1 MDGKLILRHQ
11 PYGELHPYLPLPD
24 ERSPRDPANGEP
36 VTINVETGHNPSADS
51 VWCTWSS
58 ERNSSENRVNAEL
71 LSRSQDFDHWQIR
84 LPSFEGGDEV
94 RYTLFAESE
103 TQKVFSE
110 EFSFS
115 VTSWINIYS
124 IQSITDL
131 HQKLVVCLTTD
142 LEDLFVHLVIET
154 DSTGILSWK
163 LNTSHDVETNG
174 TAIQEKYSKIWGDL
188 QLTLNRDPFTV
199 EITSNDERLAIKNSK
214 PMRILVDREGRV
226 LQYQLNFDSPADEA
240 FYGFGERFNAFDQR
254 GNHLDNYVYGQYTN
268 QGKRTYIPIPFF
280 VSSRG
285 YGVWIQ
291 TNRQSEFD
299 LAAESPDSWWL
310 AGHAEDDSSLALKF
324 FFQPQPYEIVKA
336 FTYLTGKPKMPA
348 NWVFGTWMSSND
360 WNSQKEVLNQLHET
374 QKLRIPVSVLVIE
387 AWSDEINFYLWND
400 AQYQLKPSSEPC
412 KLADFKFNS
421 DSRWPNL
428 KAMVDELHAS
438 DVRLVLWQNPVIKY
452 GLEDETSENGLNQA
466 DQDYTIEHG
475 FVVTKEDGSP
485 HRVERH
491 MPWFKN
497 SLVFDFTNPKAVD
510 WWFSKREYLVSELG
524 VDGFKTDGGEHI
536 WDPKTRFQNGM
547 RGSTGINQYPL
558 DYESAYDRF
567 MSKLRGNNF
576 VLFSR
581 AGYTGSQQFPCHW
594 AGDEN
599 STWDAFRATLH
610 ALLNVG
616 ISGLPFVG
624 WDIAGFAGPI
634 PSSELYL
641 RATAFSVF
649 CPIMQYHS
657 DVNHLERTS
666 RDRTPWN
673 MQKQTGD
680 PQIIPVFRQFA
691 NLRMNLLPYILDQA
705 HLSSLT
711 GLPLMRSMALVHPKD
726 AACRNYPTQ
735 YYFGDSLLVAPIV
748 HEGVNELSIYLPEG
762 EWRDFWTGEI
772 LCGPGEFTR
781 FVSMDQIAVF
791 QKKGSLIPLN
801 LDQSG
806 KLCSP
811 VGNSTEK
818 YQNLT
823 LRIYP
828 GGHFETP
835 VSFAPDIAAEKVVV
849 DSSEEGV
856 VTILLPAL
864 HCEINLAISVKEPEA
879 VDVNGL
885 PFTKSNGNAE
895 SGWTWDAQGMECGFR
910 LKPQAQTRRVV
921 IHLPYPSNLR
931 Q

>member
-1 MDGKLILRHQ
+1 MEKSLTDEKLILRHQ
-11 PYGELHPYLPLPD
+11 PYGELHPYLPLPH

-36 VTINVETGHNPSADS
+36 VTINIETGHNPSADS
-51 VWCTWSS
+51 VWCTWNS
-58 ERNSSENRVNAEL
+58 ERKLSKNRVNAEL
-71 LSRSQDFDHWQIR
+71 LSRGQDFDHWQIH
-84 LPSFEGGDEV
+84 LPAFAGGELV
-94 RYTLFAESE
+94 RYTLFAKGE
-103 TQKVFSE
+103 TQKVSSE
-110 EFSFS
+110 EFSFDVS
-115 VTSWINIYS
+115 SWVNINFIK
-124 IQSITDL
+124 SITDL
-131 HQKLVVCLTTD
+131 DQKLVVCLTTD
-142 LEDLFVHLVIET
+142 LDDLFVQLVMEPV
-154 DSTGILSWK
+154 STGILSMK
-163 LNTSHDVETNG
+163 LNTIHGIDING
-174 TAIQEKYSKIWGDL
+174 TVIQEIFTKFLGDL

-199 EITSNDERLAIKNSK
+199 EITPNDDRLSIKISK
-214 PMRILVDREGRV
+214 PMQVLVDREGHV
-226 LQYQLNFDSPADEA
+226 LQYRLNFDSPADEA
-240 FYGFGERFNAFDQR
+240 FFGFGERFNAFDQR

-268 QGKRTYIPIPFF
+268 QGKRTYIPVPFF

-291 TNRQSEFD
+291 TNRQAEFD
-299 LAAESPDSWWL
+299 LASERSDSWWL
-310 AGHAEDDSSLALKF
+310 AGYAEDDSSFELKY

-336 FTYLTGKPKMPA
+336 FTRLTGKPKMPA
-348 NWVFGTWMSSND
+348 NWVFGPWMSSND
-360 WNSQKEVLNQLHET
+360 WNSQAVVLNQLHET
-374 QKLRIPVSVLVIE
+374 QKLQIPASVLVIE
-387 AWSDEINFYLWND
+387 AWSDEINFYIWND

-452 GLEDETSENGLNQA
+452 ALEHDISENALNQA
-466 DQDYTIEHG
+466 DQDYTIEQG
-475 FVVTKEDGSP
+475 FVVTKDDGSP

-491 MPWFKN
+491 MPWFNN
-497 SLVFDFTNPKAVD
+497 SLVFDFTNPKAAD

-536 WDPKTRFQNGM
+536 WDPKTRFHKGM
-547 RGSTGINQYPL
+547 RGSTGINQYPV

-567 MSKLRGNNF
+567 MSKLRGNDF

-581 AGYTGSQQFPCHW
+581 AGYTGSQKSPCHW

-657 DVNHLERTS
+657 DVNQLERTS

-680 PQIIPVFRQFA
+680 TRIIPVFRQFA

-705 HLSSLT
+705 HTSSLT
-711 GLPLMRSMALVHPKD
+711 GLPLMRSMALVHPQD
-726 AACRNYPTQ
+726 ATCRKYLTQ

-748 HEGVNELSIYLPEG
+748 HEGVNELSTYLPEG

-772 LCGPGEFTR
+772 LSGPREFKR
-781 FVSMDQIAVF
+781 FIPVDQIAVF

-801 LDQSG
+801 LDHSG

-818 YQNLT
+818 YQHLT
-823 LRIYP
+823 LQIHPDGY
-828 GGHFETP
+828 FETQ
-835 VSFAPDIAAEKVVV
+835 VSFAPDAAAEKVVV
-849 DSSEEGV
+849 DSSEEGDA
-856 VTILLPAL
+856 TILLPTL
-864 HCEINLAISVKEPEA
+864 SWEVILVIRIKEPETI
-879 VDVNGL
+879 VVNDMPL
-885 PFTKSNGNAE
+885 TKSNGTADN
-895 SGWTWDAQGMECGFR
+895 GWTWDAQRMECRFR
-910 LKPQAQTRRVV
+910 LKPQTQTSRVV
-921 IHLPYPSNLR
+921 IH
-931 Q
+931 